1 MDKYRP
7 KRPTTLALFPQL
19 PQAGTQYTLTLCSL
33 PSVPVHLRSS
43 VTSIQ
48 AIIPSDSINNNS
60 LGKKDSW
67 KNSHSSSPHITGD
80 LTPPDVQPKA
90 QDKVLHS
97 TYHQDPKP
105 PMNNETSSKA
115 NTLAAATATDTRSRL
130 REKQVSGVTHIQSS
144 STLRSQRKGGGR
156 GATAMKERSLGDIRG
171 KDEVTT
177 GKEDRRGGR
186 PCAES
191 KVKEKERNGHQRPRE
206 ANVLRSRGSEGKRKV
221 GAKGGNRGGVFKPNN
236 ILCNQEVY
244 LTAMVVPRTPVAPRN
259 QDKIQDKGQSHD
271 RTQDNPP
278 VLSRSSSGG
287 GSNRMSLSSDTEGPP
302 PGPLHPS
309 LPYRTNPDISEE
321 EGEGDPTACINCLA
335 GNEKTEMDC
344 TKSEVD
350 AGRGKVDSNTEVDFT
365 NSVTQGD
372 SVATWTV
379 PKSDATA
386 GLNYDSVKYTL
397 VVDEHAQ
404 LELVNLKDC
413 LHSYDEH
420 NDDSDAETVYQSA
433 NEEEDPEY
441 EEERKRRHEAR
452 KQGRKEEKNR
462 RKEEEVTKK
471 RREEDVKMRREEE
484 VKRRREGVARI
495 CKQSKVTS
503 TTVSEEEDSHG
514 GRAGAP
520 RSRKFLNLFANN
532 SSQYS
537 ATGAGSFG
545 VFSCVL
551 DGVERQQSHRAVYRF
566 VPRHADELY
575 LDTDDPVLMLNQSE
589 DLWCQGYNMRTGAT
603 GIFPAFYAVK
613 LAKDIN
619 QVQKDGWIEQFL
631 VRFLGSV
638 QVPIHKGNDV
648 LCAAMQK
655 VACNRRLAG
664 QPPSACVL
672 EVSVKGVKINVQDQC
687 HSAHRGD
694 QCFHFF
700 QLKNISFC
708 GCHPNHSKY
717 FGFIT
722 KHPDQQRFAC
732 HVMMSDTTLHP
743 LAESV
748 GRAFQQYYKE
758 HIGYS
763 CPTEDIF
770 IE

>member
-19 PQAGTQYTLTLCSL
+19 PQAGTQ
-33 PSVPVHLRSS
+33 
-43 VTSIQ
+43 
-48 AIIPSDSINNNS
+48 DSINNNS

-67 KNSHSSSPHITGD
+67 KDSCSSSPHITGD
-80 LTPPDVQPKA
+80 LAPPDIQPKA
-90 QDKVLHS
+90 EDKVQHR
-97 TYHQDPKP
+97 TRRPAPKAP
-105 PMNNETSSKA
+105 TANGVNSKA
-115 NTLAAATATDTRSRL
+115 NSQAAATTVDTRARL
-130 REKQVSGVTHIQSS
+130 RERQVSGATHTQSS
-144 STLRSQRKGGGR
+144 STPRSQKRGGR
-156 GATAMKERSLGDIRG
+156 GAPAMRERSLGDIRG
-171 KDEVTT
+171 KDGGTA

-186 PCAES
+186 LCEQS
-191 KVKEKERNGHQRPRE
+191 RGKEKERNGPQRPRE
-206 ANVLRSRGSEGKRKV
+206 TNGLKGRGADGKVKVAAKGVNKV
-221 GAKGGNRGGVFKPNN
+221 GVLKPND
-236 ILCNQEVY
+236 ILSNQEVY
-244 LTAMVVPRTPVAPRN
+244 LTSMVVPRTPVAPRTEDKT
-259 QDKIQDKGQSHD
+259 QDQGQNHD

-278 VLSRSSSGG
+278 ILSRSSSEG

-309 LPYRTNPDISEE
+309 LFHRIDPDISEE
-321 EGEGDPTACINCLA
+321 EGEGDPTPCLNVQI
-335 GNEKTEMDC
+335 GPTPCLTDNEKTEMDC
-344 TKSEVD
+344 TKSEVE
-350 AGRGKVDSNTEVDFT
+350 ARGGKGDYNTEMDGT

-372 SVATWTV
+372 GAAAQIV
-379 PKSDATA
+379 PQSEAMA
-386 GLNYDSVKYTL
+386 LLNYDSVKYTL

-404 LELVNLKDC
+404 LELVSLKDC
-413 LHSYDEH
+413 LHSYNEH

-441 EEERKRRHEAR
+441 EEERKRREEAR
-452 KQGRKEEKNR
+452 KQDRRNEEENR
-462 RKEEEVTKK
+462 RKEDEMKR
-471 RREEDVKMRREEE
+471 RREEDLKRKREEE
-484 VKRRREGVARI
+484 VKRRREVVAKI
-495 CKQSKVTS
+495 CKPSKVTS
-503 TTVSEEEDSHG
+503 TTTSEEEESNG
-514 GRAGAP
+514 GRPAAS
-520 RSRKFLNLFANN
+520 RSKKFLNLFSNN
-532 SSQYS
+532 SSHYS
-537 ATGAGSFG
+537 TTGAGSFG

-575 LDTDDPVLMLNQSE
+575 LESDDPVLMLNQSE

-603 GIFPAFYAVK
+603 GIFPAFYAVR

-619 QVQKDGWIEQFL
+619 QVQKDGWIDQFL
-631 VRFLGSV
+631 VQFLGSV
-638 QVPIHKGNDV
+638 QVPIHKGNDM

-655 VACNRRLAG
+655 VACNRRSAG
-664 QPPSACVL
+664 QRPSACVL
-672 EVSVKGVKINVQDQC
+672 EVSVKGVKISVQDQC
-687 HSAHRGD
+687 NSAHRGD

-708 GCHPNHSKY
+708 GCHPKHSKY
-717 FGFIT
+717 FGIIT

-732 HVMMSDTTLHP
+732 HVMMSETTSHP

-758 HIGYS
+758 NIGYS

>member
-19 PQAGTQYTLTLCSL
+19 PQAGTQ
-33 PSVPVHLRSS
+33 
-43 VTSIQ
+43 
-48 AIIPSDSINNNS
+48 DSINNNS
-60 LGKKDSW
+60 FGKKDSW
-67 KNSHSSSPHITGD
+67 KDSRSSSPHITGD
-80 LTPPDVQPKA
+80 LTPLAPKA
-90 QDKVLHS
+90 EDKVRHS
-97 TYHQDPKP
+97 MRRPVLKP
-105 PMNNETSSKA
+105 PTTSGA
-115 NTLAAATATDTRSRL
+115 NTQAAATTADIRARPWE
-130 REKQVSGVTHIQSS
+130 RQVSGVTHTQSS
-144 STLRSQRKGGGR
+144 STLRNQRRGRVGGGRGGGR
-156 GATAMKERSLGDIRG
+156 GATAMRERSLGDLRG
-171 KDEVTT
+171 KDGVTA

-186 PCAES
+186 LCEES
-191 KVKEKERNGHQRPRE
+191 KGKEKERNGHQRPRE
-206 ANVLRSRGSEGKRKV
+206 ANGLKSRGADGKGKV
-221 GAKGGNRGGVFKPNN
+221 GAKGVNRGGGLKPNN
-236 ILCNQEVY
+236 ILSSQEVY
-244 LTAMVVPRTPVAPRN
+244 LTAMVVPRTPIAPRN
-259 QDKIQDKGQSHD
+259 QDKTQDQGQNHD

-278 VLSRSSSGG
+278 VLSQSSSEG
-287 GSNRMSLSSDTEGPP
+287 GSNRMSLSSDTEGLP

-309 LPYRTNPDISEE
+309 LSHRPNPDISEE
-321 EGEGDPTACINCLA
+321 EGEGDPTVCVNVQNGPTHCL
-335 GNEKTEMDC
+335 
-344 TKSEVD
+344 
-350 AGRGKVDSNTEVDFT
+350 
-365 NSVTQGD
+365 
-372 SVATWTV
+372 
-379 PKSDATA
+379 
-386 GLNYDSVKYTL
+386 
-397 VVDEHAQ
+397 
-404 LELVNLKDC
+404 
-413 LHSYDEH
+413 
-420 NDDSDAETVYQSA
+420 
-433 NEEEDPEY
+433 PE
-441 EEERKRRHEAR
+441 
-452 KQGRKEEKNR
+452 R
-462 RKEEEVTKK
+462 RKEEEKRRKEEETKR
-471 RREEDVKMRREEE
+471 RREEDLKRRREEE
-484 VKRRREGVARI
+484 VKRRREVVARI

-503 TTVSEEEDSHG
+503 TTTSEEEESNG
-514 GRAGAP
+514 GRAGAS

-532 SSQYS
+532 SSHYS
-537 ATGAGSFG
+537 GTGAGSFG

-566 VPRHADELY
+566 VPRHADELN
-575 LDTDDPVLMLNQSE
+575 LETDDPVLMLNQSE

-603 GIFPAFYAVK
+603 GVFPAFYVVRV
-613 LAKDIN
+613 AKDIN

-672 EVSVKGVKINVQDQC
+672 EVSVKGVKISVQDQC
-687 HSAHRGD
+687 HSDHRGD
-694 QCFHFF
+694 QCFHFY

-708 GCHPNHSKY
+708 GCHPKHSKY

-732 HVMMSDTTLHP
+732 HVMMSETTLYP